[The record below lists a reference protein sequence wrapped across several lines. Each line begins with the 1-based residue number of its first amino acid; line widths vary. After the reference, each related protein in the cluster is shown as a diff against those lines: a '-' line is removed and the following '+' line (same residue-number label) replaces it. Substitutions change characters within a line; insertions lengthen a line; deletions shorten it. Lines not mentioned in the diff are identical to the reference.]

1 MGDTDPKLQVK
12 PGEKIP
18 VDGRVVSGESM
29 ADESLI
35 TGESMPVAKKPGSQV
50 IGGAINQNGLLMV
63 RATHIGSDTTLSQ
76 VPTIACA
83 AIYKSLEGL
92 CRDNLLWD

>member
-1 MGDTDPKLQVK
+1 M
-12 PGEKIP
+12 
-18 VDGRVVSGESM
+18 DGRVVSGESM

-35 TGESMPVAKKPGSQV
+35 TGESMPVAKKQGSQV

-76 VPTIACA
+76 VQTNDPSS
-83 AIYKSLEGL
+83 YFPMHLPSLQKG
-92 CRDNLLWD
+92 